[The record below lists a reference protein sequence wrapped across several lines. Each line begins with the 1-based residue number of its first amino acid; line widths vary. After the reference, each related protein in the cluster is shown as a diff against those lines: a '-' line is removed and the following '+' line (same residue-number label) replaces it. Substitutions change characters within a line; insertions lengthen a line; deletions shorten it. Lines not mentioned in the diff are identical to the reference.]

1 MNSAYQENNGQHENH
16 PMRFKLR
23 PFLLTNA
30 SLLVL
35 QTATAQPVTL
45 EQGLNCLDWAKQEQ
59 SFSNQLATGDW
70 TYTAASDLTALQKQ
84 FKQQYT
90 QQKSTVVDDPDDEN
104 YCEDCPEIEVYL
116 PNDKR
121 NPIQRI
127 EALMQVSVAGAST
140 LIYRNDDMAQ
150 TKQKLEEGL
159 KIQFSPYSGQQ
170 FKRFKQQW
178 DQALAHDNEK
188 RTKTHQVFQQYPHL
202 KVFNGEVFQ
211 NGKRYSPKQ
220 IYIYTQHYKRDA
232 SDLTDM
238 IAYISLYDYPV
249 NPSQHIL
256 QCGFIDNMF

>member
-1 MNSAYQENNGQHENH
+1 MT
-16 PMRFKLR
+16 FKLR
-23 PFLLTNA
+23 PFLLAITP
-30 SLLVL
+30 LLAL
-35 QTATAQPVTL
+35 QTAVAQPVTL

-70 TYTAASDLTALQKQ
+70 THTAASKLTTLQQQ

-116 PNDKR
+116 PKDQR

-140 LIYRNDDMAQ
+140 SMYRNDDMAQ

-159 KIQFSPYSGQQ
+159 KIQLSPYSGQQ

-178 DQALAHDNEK
+178 DQASAHDNEK
-188 RTKTHQVFQQYPHL
+188 RTKTQQ
-202 KVFNGEVFQ
+202 VFQ

-220 IYIYTQHYKRDA
+220 IYIYTQHYKRDV

-238 IAYISLYDYPV
+238 IAYISLYDHPID
-249 NPSQHIL
+249 PSQHIL

>member
-1 MNSAYQENNGQHENH
+1 
-16 PMRFKLR
+16 MRFKLR
-23 PFLLTNA
+23 SFLLASA
-30 SLLVL
+30 SLLAL
-35 QTATAQPVTL
+35 QTVVAQPVSTSNAVTL

-70 TYTAASDLTALQKQ
+70 THTAASNLTTLQQQ
-84 FKQQYT
+84 FKQHYT
-90 QQKSTVVDDPDDEN
+90 QQKSSVVDDPDDEN

-116 PNDKR
+116 PKDKS

-140 LIYRNDDMAQ
+140 SIYRNDDMAQ

-170 FKRFKQQW
+170 YKHFKQQW
-178 DQALAHDNEK
+178 DQASAHDNEK

-211 NGKRYSPKQ
+211 NEKRYSPKR
-220 IYIYTQHYKRDA
+220 IYIYTQHYKRDL

-238 IAYISLYDYPV
+238 IAYISLYDHPID
-249 NPSQHIL
+249 PSQHIL

>member
-1 MNSAYQENNGQHENH
+1 
-16 PMRFKLR
+16 MRFKLR
-23 PFLLTNA
+23 SFLLASA
-30 SLLVL
+30 SLLAL
-35 QTATAQPVTL
+35 QTAVAQPVSNANALTLQPVTL

-70 TYTAASDLTALQKQ
+70 THTVASKLTTLQQQ

-90 QQKSTVVDDPDDEN
+90 QQKSSVVDDPDDEN

-116 PNDKR
+116 PKDKR

-140 LIYRNDDMAQ
+140 SIYRNDDMAQ
-150 TKQKLEEGL
+150 TKDNIEAGL
-159 KIQFSPYSGQQ
+159 KIQLSHYSGQQ
-170 FKRFKQQW
+170 FKRFKQQR
-178 DQALAHDNEK
+178 DQASAHDNEK
-188 RTKTHQVFQQYPHL
+188 RTKTRQ
-202 KVFNGEVFQ
+202 VFQ

-220 IYIYTQHYKRDA
+220 IYIYTQHYKRDV

-238 IAYISLYDYPV
+238 IAYISLYDHPV

-256 QCGFIDNMF
+256 QCGFIDNLF

>member
-1 MNSAYQENNGQHENH
+1 
-16 PMRFKLR
+16 MRFKLR
-23 PFLLTNA
+23 SFLLASA
-30 SLLVL
+30 SLLAL
-35 QTATAQPVTL
+35 QTVVAQPVSTSNAVTL

-70 TYTAASDLTALQKQ
+70 THTAASNPTTLQQQ
-84 FKQQYT
+84 FKQHYT
-90 QQKSTVVDDPDDEN
+90 QQKSSVVDDPDDEN

-116 PNDKR
+116 PKDKS

-140 LIYRNDDMAQ
+140 SIYRNDDMAQ

-178 DQALAHDNEK
+178 DQASAHDNEK
-188 RTKTHQVFQQYPHL
+188 RTKTQQVFQQYPHL

-220 IYIYTQHYKRDA
+220 IYIYTQHYKRDV
-232 SDLTDM
+232 SDLSSM
-238 IAYISLYDYPV
+238 IAYISLYDHPID
-249 NPSQHIL
+249 PSLHIL
-256 QCGFIDNMF
+256 QCGFIDNMS